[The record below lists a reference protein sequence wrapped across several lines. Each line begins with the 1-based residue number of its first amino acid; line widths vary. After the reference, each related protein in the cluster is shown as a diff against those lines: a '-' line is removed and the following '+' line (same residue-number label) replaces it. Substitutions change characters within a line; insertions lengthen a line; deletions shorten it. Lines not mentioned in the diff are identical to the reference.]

1 MADGGGREFRA
12 LTATGD
18 QVVVADELEHQLT
31 TVTSQKEMRNVVFYE
46 VRDVVLTAMGLGNE
60 DIVLIRQIIIAD
72 LNISSVGLTHTKPA
86 DVRHISILTHL

>member
-31 TVTSQKEMRNVVFYE
+31 TIVISQKGMRNVGFQE
-46 VRDVVLTAMGLGNE
+46 VRDVLLTAMGLGNE
-60 DIVLIRQIIIAD
+60 DIAHIRQHIIAD
-72 LNISSVGLTHTKPA
+72 LNNSSVRLTHAKPLVCILMI
-86 DVRHISILTHL
+86 VRH

>member
-31 TVTSQKEMRNVVFYE
+31 AVVISQKGMRNVGFQE
-46 VRDVVLTAMGLGNE
+46 VRDVLLTAMGLGNE
-60 DIVLIRQIIIAD
+60 DIVHIRQHIIAD
-72 LNISSVGLTHTKPA
+72 LNTSSVGLTHTKPIA
-86 DVRHISILTHL
+86 RNNGNMN